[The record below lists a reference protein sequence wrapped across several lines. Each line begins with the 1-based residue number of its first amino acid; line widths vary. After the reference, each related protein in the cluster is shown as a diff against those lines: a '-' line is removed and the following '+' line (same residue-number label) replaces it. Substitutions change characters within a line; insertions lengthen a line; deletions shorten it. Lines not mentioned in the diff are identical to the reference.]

1 MKTSK
6 RVHRNRTTRPAAKQ
20 SKTKAGNTVTVV
32 ISSIEDGQE
41 MLRVDFPTPLFTAVQ
56 AGAKRLGISLDKF
69 LHDAIASAI
78 EAGEGEFAT
87 AGNGGGR

>member
-6 RVHRNRTTRPAAKQ
+6 RVRRNRTSRAAAKQ
-20 SKTKAGNTVTVV
+20 SKTKACATVTVV
-32 ISSIEDGQE
+32 ISSIEDGRE
-41 MLRVDFPTPLFTAVQ
+41 MLRVDFPTPLFIAIQTE
-56 AGAKRLGISLDKF
+56 AKRLGISQDQF

>member
-1 MKTSK
+1 
-6 RVHRNRTTRPAAKQ
+6 
-20 SKTKAGNTVTVV
+20 
-32 ISSIEDGQE
+32 
-41 MLRVDFPTPLFTAVQ
+41 MLRVDFPTPLFIAIQTE
-56 AGAKRLGISLDKF
+56 AKRLGISQDQF